1 MEELIVFFRF
11 LIIFVSGYYFFLSL
25 FCLGQRKE
33 LYRHIP
39 PTMRFALVIA
49 AHNEEKVIK
58 PLLESLF
65 NQDYPK
71 GLYHIFVVADNCR
84 DQTAQVA
91 RGTGAVV
98 FSRHDQKKRGKG
110 YALEFGF
117 QKIFALKENFDA
129 LIIFDADNLVDPNFL
144 RVMNY
149 HLLKGEKIIQGYLG
163 VKNPGDSWVTRAIAV
178 GYYISNRFWQLA
190 KYNVGLSCALGG
202 TGMCIAVE
210 VLKEVG
216 WQMDTLTEDLEFQ
229 TKALLLNRRVTWA
242 HQAVVYD
249 EKPLTIRQSMHQR
262 LRWMQG
268 HCDVA
273 GRYFFKLLYRGIR
286 GHNLRQLDGA
296 LHLIQPFFTVFFGF
310 TFLYCLMTVFTN
322 FSANPR
328 LFLYGLLFQYFYLA
342 LPLILEKASL
352 TVYGWLFYYP
362 LFTLTW
368 IPVTLAGFIYR
379 KRKIWYHT
387 PHVRDIPL
395 AGIKKKNEKNGAKP

>member
-1 MEELIVFFRF
+1 
-11 LIIFVSGYYFFLSL
+11 
-25 FCLGQRKE
+25 
-33 LYRHIP
+33 
-39 PTMRFALVIA
+39 MRFALVIA

-84 DQTAQVA
+84 DQTARVA

-98 FSRHDQKKRGKG
+98 FSRHDQEKRGKG

-249 EKPLTIRQSMHQR
+249 EKPLTIRQSMRQR

-296 LHLIQPFFTVFFGF
+296 LYLIQPFFTVFFGF

-322 FSANPR
+322 FSTNPR

-368 IPVTLAGFIYR
+368 IPVTLAGFINR

-395 AGIKKKNEKNGAKP
+395 AGIEKKKEKNGAKP

>member
-1 MEELIVFFRF
+1 MEELITFFRF

-33 LYRHIP
+33 LYRRTLP
-39 PTMRFALVIA
+39 AMRFALVVA

-71 GLYHIFVVADNCR
+71 DLYRIFVVADNCR
-84 DQTAQVA
+84 DQTAKVVQS
-91 RGTGAVV
+91 TGAVV
-98 FSRHDQKKRGKG
+98 FSRQDQEKRGKG

-117 QKIFALKENFDA
+117 QKIFALKEKFDA

-149 HLLKGEKIIQGYLG
+149 RLLKGEKIIQGYLG

-202 TGMCIAVE
+202 TGMCIAIE

-249 EKPLTIRQSMHQR
+249 EKPLTVRQSMRQR

-273 GRYFFKLLYRGIR
+273 NRYFFKLIYRGIMGR
-286 GHNLRQLDGA
+286 NLRQLDGA
-296 LHLIQPFFTVFFGF
+296 LYLIQPFFTVFFGF
-310 TFLYCLMTVFTN
+310 IFLYFLMRVIGG
-322 FSANPR
+322 FSDNPR
-328 LFLYGLLFQYFYLA
+328 FFLYGLLFQYFYLA
-342 LPLILEKASL
+342 LPLILEKVSL

-362 LFTLTW
+362 FFTLTW
-368 IPVTLAGFIYR
+368 IPVTIAGFIYR
-379 KRKIWYHT
+379 KRKIWSHT
-387 PHVRDIPL
+387 LHVRDISL
-395 AGIKKKNEKNGAKP
+395 ASLKKEK